1 VSSPPATANALR
13 GENLAILDELLR
25 DCCIELMADYGLQSQ
40 QADVGTETATGVAVA
55 AVDFS
60 GRDVRGTIGL
70 RMTSSV
76 VLKTYHAA
84 LGRIIELDS
93 PEAKDWSCE
102 LANQLIGRL
111 KNKLR
116 SYEVSFTV
124 NSPRWLQIFP
134 VAELERA
141 LRRRF
146 ICDGGN
152 FSGYLDVL
160 IAPGFVFVPRAS
172 DAPLAQEGDLV
183 LF

>member
-1 VSSPPATANALR
+1 MSSPTATANALR
-13 GENLAILDELLR
+13 GEDFTILDELLR
-25 DCCIELMADYGLQSQ
+25 DCCIELMADYGLPAQ
-40 QADVGTETATGVAVA
+40 QADVGNEPATGVAVA

-60 GRDVRGTIGL
+60 GRDMRGTIGL

-76 VLKTYHAA
+76 VLKTYQAA

-116 SYEVSFTV
+116 SYEVSFIV

-160 IAPGFVFVPRAS
+160 IAPGFVFTPRNS

>member
-1 VSSPPATANALR
+1 
-13 GENLAILDELLR
+13 
-25 DCCIELMADYGLQSQ
+25 M
-40 QADVGTETATGVAVA
+40 
-55 AVDFS
+55 
-60 GRDVRGTIGL
+60 
-70 RMTSSV
+70 
-76 VLKTYHAA
+76 
-84 LGRIIELDS
+84 
-93 PEAKDWSCE
+93 
-102 LANQLIGRL
+102 IGRL

-116 SYEVSFTV
+116 SYEVSFNV

-146 ICDGGN
+146 ICDGGT

-172 DAPLAQEGDLV
+172 DAPVAQEGDLV

>member
-1 VSSPPATANALR
+1 MT
-13 GENLAILDELLR
+13 
-25 DCCIELMADYGLQSQ
+25 DYGLAGQRS
-40 QADVGTETATGVAVA
+40 DWGSETGTGGAVA
-55 AVDFS
+55 AGDFS
-60 GRDVRGTIGL
+60 GGDVRGTIGL

-76 VLKTYHAA
+76 VLQTYRAA
-84 LGRIIELDS
+84 LGRSIELDS

-116 SYEVSFTV
+116 SYEVSFNV

-152 FSGYLDVL
+152 FAGYLDVM

-172 DAPLAQEGDLV
+172 D
-183 LF
+183 